1 MARKRAVNGSGL
13 QPRLRKDG
21 RWECRYQTGINP
33 GTGKAIYKSAYGR
46 TAEEC
51 AKKLRAATA
60 EIDKGTYIDPPQMTL
75 SQWLEVWQAEYLVDI
90 KQSTLSQYASYIK
103 NHIKPGLGG
112 IKLAALKPHT
122 IQIFYNKVLKS
133 DRNPNGISAKS
144 VKNLHGI
151 LHSALKQAVTLGYL
165 PSNPADACILP
176 RIEKSEVSFLQNDE
190 IRSFLEAIKGH
201 PFETIYKIDLFTGMR
216 QGEILGLTWNCVDFE
231 NGIIT
236 VEKQL
241 QKEHFK
247 DGKYMLVSNKN
258 DRVRRIIPASFVI
271 ELLKQRQKEQKAHQL
286 LAGALWDNPWNLV
299 FTNELG
305 SHLCAYTVYK
315 HFKKIATNI
324 GMPHARFHDLRHT
337 YAMLSLQNGDDVK
350 TVQHNVGHASAAFTL
365 DVYGHVS
372 TQMQKESAS
381 RMQNFFENVNTTA
394 KANCGQNHGQP
405 TGKNEKSLENTEFSR
420 LLAGGAGGIRIIYG
434 FFFCVLFCSFTSH
447 FPLK

>member
-75 SQWLEVWQAEYLVDI
+75 SQWLDVWQAEYLVDI

-176 RIEKSEVSFLQNDE
+176 RIEKSEVSFLQNDK
-190 IRSFLEAIKGH
+190 S
-201 PFETIYKIDLFTGMR
+201 DLST
-216 QGEILGLTWNCVDFE
+216 
-231 NGIIT
+231 
-236 VEKQL
+236 KPS
-241 QKEHFK
+241 K
-247 DGKYMLVSNKN
+247 D
-258 DRVRRIIPASFVI
+258 
-271 ELLKQRQKEQKAHQL
+271 
-286 LAGALWDNPWNLV
+286 
-299 FTNELG
+299 T
-305 SHLCAYTVYK
+305 
-315 HFKKIATNI
+315 
-324 GMPHARFHDLRHT
+324 
-337 YAMLSLQNGDDVK
+337 
-350 TVQHNVGHASAAFTL
+350 
-365 DVYGHVS
+365 
-372 TQMQKESAS
+372 
-381 RMQNFFENVNTTA
+381 
-394 KANCGQNHGQP
+394 
-405 TGKNEKSLENTEFSR
+405 
-420 LLAGGAGGIRIIYG
+420 
-434 FFFCVLFCSFTSH
+434 
-447 FPLK
+447 PLKLFIKSI

>member
-75 SQWLEVWQAEYLVDI
+75 SQWLDVWQAEYLVDI

-271 ELLKQRQKEQKAHQL
+271 ELLKQRQKEQEAHQL

-405 TGKNEKSLENTEFSR
+405 TEKMKKALKT
-420 LLAGGAGGIRIIYG
+420 L
-434 FFFCVLFCSFTSH
+434 SFQD
-447 FPLK
+447 F